1 MLDIGFQVRQ
11 EVSCAFKKF
20 PSICLVRL
28 GVFQDISYICALL
41 VPGGVRMLIVLAQ
54 FGADRWGRY
63 CRRSNLLSGMLNT
76 LRWML
81 YARVMSMFDPY
92 LGQPGYGC
100 S

>member
-1 MLDIGFQVRQ
+1 MLLRSFQVFV
-11 EVSCAFKKF
+11 EYDW
-20 PSICLVRL
+20 

-54 FGADRWGRY
+54 FCADRWGRY
-63 CRRSNLLSGMLNT
+63 CRRRNLLSGMLNT

-81 YARVMSMFDPY
+81 YARVISMFDPY